1 MLGDSRADAP
11 LVLLT
16 CSLPVPPRFAWPM
29 PIPTTVERTVTQA
42 SRFKR
47 GPRSADFGQRGV
59 PVGRVQASV
68 RATQRTGVAQ
78 PPDEH
83 KSLLEHD
90 LQTTPHWARTS
101 NLRFRRPMLYPIEL
115 GVRTCH
121 AANRQDARARPNKA
135 AIAAMHESNH
145 ITDRQR
151 SEGACEAV
159 LAHPPC
165 PPHGGPIMGR
175 TRWKLRF
182 FTKRSRSPLPAPDRM
197 VPREAFAK
205 TRVRH
210 ARPDGQAWRAS
221 QRGTGMSRRLNTT
234 PAST

>member
-145 ITDRQR
+145 ITDRRARKGLAKRFLHTRHAPRTAGRSWAARAGNCDSSQR
-151 SEGACEAV
+151 EVV
-159 LAHPPC
+159 LRCRRPTAWFL
-165 PPHGGPIMGR
+165 GR
-175 TRWKLRF
+175 
-182 FTKRSRSPLPAPDRM
+182 RSPKPGCGTRGPMAKPGERVSAAP
-197 VPREAFAK
+197 ECCA
-205 TRVRH
+205 
-210 ARPDGQAWRAS
+210 G
-221 QRGTGMSRRLNTT
+221 
-234 PAST
+234 